1 MGQPR
6 PKRGEVDEVGE
17 AKGGGGRQWRARPAG
32 GTLAGIGPGRVGL
45 PYLSRKAFTNR
56 AVSATVMSGK

>member
-6 PKRGEVDEVGE
+6 PKRGEVDELGE
-17 AKGGGGRQWRARPAG
+17 AKGVGRQWRQRPSAA
-32 GTLAGIGPGRVGL
+32 TLAVIGPGRLGL
-45 PYLSRKAFTNR
+45 PYLSRRAFTNR